1 MSTYLKWLLYLPAS
15 LAFDIV
21 GRLLAP
27 VVVLFADEDGWL
39 PSWLWWWQTPDN
51 SIDGDAGHLA
61 RWGTSTA
68 PLATYVR
75 RLAWLWRNCGY
86 GFNVDV
92 IGFHHQDGD
101 TKQVFG
107 DPTVG
112 DTSGVSGVC
121 RWRVFR
127 EGKLVCACASVRGGK
142 FGAIRGLV
150 LSMDSTGCIS
160 TRSRVLAVSNDGLF
174 FEGKN
179 DGGRG
184 KNQRGGG

>member
-27 VVVLFADEDGWL
+27 VVVLFADDEGWL
-39 PSWLWWWQTPDN
+39 PSWLSWFQTPDN
-51 SIDGDAGHLA
+51 SLDGDRGHA
-61 RWGTSTA
+61 ECWGDSKEA
-68 PLATYVR
+68 WPTYVR
-75 RLAWLWRNCGY
+75 RVAWLLRNCGY
-86 GFNVDV
+86 NFNISILGFK
-92 IGFHHQDGD
+92 HQDGD

-127 EGKLVCACASVRGGK
+127 EGKLVCWQIYIVRHYK
-142 FGAIRGLV
+142 IFGVWKCVRIGAGWKVWGDPGPKTVYGQYWVYFHPIKG
-150 LSMDSTGCIS
+150 S
-160 TRSRVLAVSNDGLF
+160 
-174 FEGKN
+174 
-179 DGGRG
+179 GR
-184 KNQRGGG
+184 QQ

>member
-51 SIDGDAGHLA
+51 SIDGDVGHLE
-61 RWGTSTA
+61 RWGTSTD
-68 PLATYVR
+68 PWPRYIR
-75 RLAWLWRNCGY
+75 RVAWLWRNCGY
-86 GFNVDV
+86 GFN
-92 IGFHHQDGD
+92 ICILGFKHQDGD
-101 TKQVFG
+101 RKEVEG

-121 RWRVFR
+121 RWRIYR
-127 EGKLVCACASVRGGK
+127 GDKLVCFQYYRVHHYRIFGVWKCVRI
-142 FGAIRGLV
+142 GAGWKV
-150 LSMDSTGCIS
+150 WGDPGPKTVYGQHWSYFNPFKGS
-160 TRSRVLAVSNDGLF
+160 
-174 FEGKN
+174 
-179 DGGRG
+179 GR
-184 KNQRGGG
+184 QD